1 MSKSE
6 SNICV
11 RPDKRGNIVK
21 IVGRGERHIDLDTSF
36 VSREIEQSKNKN
48 RMERYALLFDSGF
61 SKAIFD
67 HLRNYL
73 MCSFLLAV
81 GITEFR
87 QYADTSTTFAASNY
101 AAMAII
107 TLSCILFCLNLFDGI
122 VQISKY
128 KYHSIYT
135 LGLVVCYAVMSI
147 GVIELAVNFRAA
159 I

>member
-11 RPDKRGNIVK
+11 GPDRRGNIVK
-21 IVGRGERHIDLDTSF
+21 IVGRGERHIDLDTS
-36 VSREIEQSKNKN
+36 SNRN
-48 RMERYALLFDSGF
+48 RMERYGLLFDSGF

-87 QYADTSTTFAASNY
+87 QYADASATFTVSNY
-101 AAMAII
+101 AAVAII
-107 TLSCILFCLNLFDGI
+107 ALSCILFCLNLFDGI